1 MANGGNVETRPVA
14 ARRRPRLQLDA
25 EEMLAAALKHAGRD
39 DFLDRSFYP
48 PLQRL
53 IAACNAESDLSAFG
67 RYSVRFDVLR
77 SLNNLLE
84 FEDVEL
90 LHPQVLSR
98 PIERPIFIMGMPRS
112 GTTFLHGLVAQHPET
127 VAPLAYQTVYPNPSP
142 SGRLGQK
149 LRQGWIEGQLRL
161 VRILAPEL
169 NSLHPI
175 SAASPQECTDI
186 TSQVFQSLRYDSVYR
201 VPSYQRW
208 LERHGHVDAY
218 RFHRRFLQHLDVQT
232 PGRRWVLKSP
242 DHVFALG
249 ALKTVYPDA
258 RLVFVHRDPV
268 RVLASVAKLT
278 EVLRRPFARSIDLV
292 DIGRQVCASWIDGAQ
307 RMMRAAAGSESILH
321 LHYRQIVGAPL
332 ETAHRLFR
340 HAGLALTEEATRRM
354 QHWLERDNK
363 SNKPRRNYNLATFGL
378 DAGTLHAQFAPYVEA
393 FGVERE

>member
-14 ARRRPRLQLDA
+14 ARRPRLQLDA
-25 EEMLAAALKHAGRD
+25 EEMLTAALKHAGRD

-98 PIERPIFIMGMPRS
+98 PIERPLFIMGMPRS
-112 GTTFLHGLVAQHPET
+112 GTTFLHELVTQHPGT
-127 VAPLAYQTVYPNPSP
+127 IAPLAYQTVYPNPSP
-142 SGRLGQK
+142 SGRFGQK

-161 VRILAPEL
+161 VRILAPQL
-169 NSLHPI
+169 NRLHPI
-175 SAASPQECTDI
+175 SATSPQECTDI

-208 LERHGHVDAY
+208 LEHHGHIDAY
-218 RFHRRFLQHLDVQT
+218 RFHRRFLQHLDVQM

-242 DHVFALG
+242 DHVFALS

-278 EVLRRPFARSIDLV
+278 EVLRRPFARSIDRV

-307 RMMRAAAGSESILH
+307 RMTRAAAGSDSILH
-321 LHYRQIVGAPL
+321 LHYRQIVSAPL
-332 ETAHRLFR
+332 ETASRLFR

-354 QHWLERDNK
+354 QRWLERDRN
-363 SNKPRRNYNLATFGL
+363 SNKGRRNYNLATFGL
-378 DAGTLHAQFAPYVEA
+378 DAGALHAQFTPYIEA